1 MKLKFKLD
9 DRNKKSI
16 AKVDWR
22 KLKDERKTKYF
33 DDNSQLKIATND
45 RDVTLTPKDLN
56 DAILKGCKGSSLNCR
71 ENPH

>member
-1 MKLKFKLD
+1 VKLKFKLD

-45 RDVTLTPKDLN
+45 RDVTLTGV
-56 DAILKGCKGSSLNCR
+56 KG
-71 ENPH
+71 PP